1 MSVWVLMIVQVLLTA
16 GTVAAVLF
24 AFWYLVV
31 RPWLAERMR
40 ELVEAADQIEPKV
53 AKGVN
58 KGVADAVRQLP
69 QNAWEGA
76 TKESTKQFLKFG
88 SNLFE
93 NGLSSFLGS
102 TAEMRKSQSSS
113 GSRPP
118 GQGDR

>member
-31 RPWLAERMR
+31 RPWLAERLQ

-102 TAEMRKSQSSS
+102 TAEMQKSQSSS

>member
-24 AFWYLVV
+24 AFWYFVV
-31 RPWLAERMR
+31 RPWLAERLR

-102 TAEMRKSQSSS
+102 TAEMQKSQSSS

>member
-31 RPWLAERMR
+31 RPWLAERMQ

-102 TAEMRKSQSSS
+102 TAEMQKSQSSS

>member
-102 TAEMRKSQSSS
+102 TAEMQKSQASN

>member
-24 AFWYLVV
+24 AFWYFVV
-31 RPWLAERMR
+31 RPWLAERLQ

-102 TAEMRKSQSSS
+102 TAEMQKSQSSS

>member
-1 MSVWVLMIVQVLLTA
+1 MPVWSLMIIQVFLTVA
-16 GTVAAVLF
+16 SVAAVLF

-31 RPWLAERMR
+31 RPWLAEKVQ
-40 ELVEAADQIEPKV
+40 ELIEVAEQVEPKV
-53 AKGVN
+53 AQGVQR
-58 KGVADAVRQLP
+58 GVADAVRQLP

-102 TAEMRKSQSSS
+102 AAEMQSAQEDK
-113 GSRPP
+113 RPSP
-118 GQGDR
+118 GNEQR

>member
-1 MSVWVLMIVQVLLTA
+1 MSVWALMIVQVLLTA

-76 TKESTKQFLKFG
+76 TKESTRQFLKFG

-102 TAEMRKSQSSS
+102 TAEIQKSQSSS

>member
-1 MSVWVLMIVQVLLTA
+1 MSVWTLMIVQVLLTA

-31 RPWLAERMR
+31 RPWLAERMQ

-69 QNAWEGA
+69 QSAWEGA

-102 TAEMRKSQSSS
+102 AADLQNTQSDKA
-113 GSRPP
+113 SRPP

>member
-1 MSVWVLMIVQVLLTA
+1 MSVWVFMIVQVLLTA

-31 RPWLAERMR
+31 RPWLAERLQ

-102 TAEMRKSQSSS
+102 TAEMQKSQSSS

-118 GQGDR
+118 GQGDH

>member
-102 TAEMRKSQSSS
+102 TAEMQKSQSSS

>member
-1 MSVWVLMIVQVLLTA
+1 MSVWALMIVQVLLTA

-102 TAEMRKSQSSS
+102 TAEMQKSQSGS

>member
-1 MSVWVLMIVQVLLTA
+1 MSVWALMIVQVLLTA

-102 TAEMRKSQSSS
+102 TAEMQKSQSSS

>member
-16 GTVAAVLF
+16 GTVSAVLF

-102 TAEMRKSQSSS
+102 TAEMQKSQSSN